1 MILVVGATGVVG
13 GMIAQGLV
21 EQGKEVRVLVRRDS
35 PSSQLAQQGFATSA
49 ETLIETGAQ
58 PVHGDLRDRASL
70 DAALENVETV
80 VTTANSAMRGGADS
94 LQSVDLEGN
103 RNLIEAARDA
113 GVDHFTFVSLLGAD
127 PDHPDPFM
135 QAKGQSEASLRES
148 GMGYTILAPTAFM
161 EVWPAMVVGLPALQG
176 RTVTLVGEGSRRHSF
191 VSNRNVAAFAVAAVD
206 HPAAL
211 NRHLAIGGPEALTW
225 REVVATY
232 ERVLERSIPV
242 EYVAM
247 GEPVPDLPDPMPE
260 MLEGME
266 TYDSVVEMEETSR
279 TFGVPL
285 TMLETFVREQVASQ
299 PA

>member
-13 GMIAQGLV
+13 GIIARGLL
-21 EQGKEVRVLVRRDS
+21 EQGKGVRVLVRRDS
-35 PSSQLAQQGFATSA
+35 PSSQLAQQGLATSA
-49 ETLIETGAQ
+49 EELLESGAH
-58 PVHGDLRDRASL
+58 PVHGDLRYRDSL
-70 DAALENVETV
+70 DAALEDVETV
-80 VTTANSAMRGGADS
+80 ISTANRAMRGGADNP
-94 LQSVDLEGN
+94 QSVDLDGN
-103 RNLIEAARDA
+103 RNLIEAARGA
-113 GVDHFTFVSLLGAD
+113 GAEHFVFVSLLGAD

-206 HPAAL
+206 QPAAL